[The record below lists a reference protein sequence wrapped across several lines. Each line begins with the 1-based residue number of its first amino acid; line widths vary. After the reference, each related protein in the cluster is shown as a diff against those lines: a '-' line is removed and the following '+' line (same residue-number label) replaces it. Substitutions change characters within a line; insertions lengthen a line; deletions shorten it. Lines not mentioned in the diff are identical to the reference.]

1 MAVDPCQSCLLW
13 HLHWTSISQNLL
25 EINLL
30 CREEGRGKSLILF
43 CRIRLPS
50 SFDPIRTNTPIDN
63 TAIVPPDDD
72 DDDDELTQSDCEVD
86 GNNMKSVSRRMVNVN
101 GFEKL
106 GTTFIFTA
114 QHFSKIYIGC
124 GIF

>member
-1 MAVDPCQSCLLW
+1 MPIPCQIGQYIQISWSPFVHLETSCA
-13 HLHWTSISQNLL
+13 
-25 EINLL
+25 
-30 CREEGRGKSLILF
+30 
-43 CRIRLPS
+43 S

-72 DDDDELTQSDCEVD
+72 DDDELSQSDCEVD

-124 GIF
+124 GIFWV